1 MTISELRQNSVEAIL
16 KQYQETSQH
25 LRDLHSQLSAHQ
37 LTNFHEIRK
46 MRKQIAR
53 IFTVLNEKKSS

>member
-1 MTISELRQNSVEAIL
+1 MTISELRKNNTKVLLE
-16 KQYQETSQH
+16 QYKETSQR
-25 LRDLHSQLSAHQ
+25 LRDLRSQLSAHQ

>member
-1 MTISELRQNSVEAIL
+1 MIL
-16 KQYQETSQH
+16 LEQYKETSQR
-25 LRDLHSQLSAHQ
+25 LRDLRSQLSAHQ